1 MSSCSTLVSS
11 VESFNPHFLTCV
23 SELWISITIK
33 YQYLY
38 FRTQTTN
45 VKEVNGTN
53 YNVCRVVGAKTGR
66 PRRKK
71 QPTITVI

>member
-53 YNVCRVVGAKTGR
+53 YNEGLLEQKLGG
-66 PRRKK
+66 PEEKNN
-71 QPTITVI
+71 PPLL

>member
-53 YNVCRVVGAKTGR
+53 YNVGLWEQKLGG
-66 PRRKK
+66 PGEKSN
-71 QPTITVI
+71 PPLL